1 MKESQDEKELK
12 VTKVSHSVL
21 FWRPAYFVLW
31 FGLAWAAYMAF
42 NQLTMMLVCLVA
54 AVTLA
59 AAIAPVARFLE
70 KRKVPRAATI
80 LGIYGIVV
88 ILYVL
93 VGFKMVDF
101 VHDQAELLKNSVEN
115 NLHNLKDIILHLN
128 PKLTPESIP
137 PMVEQLKA
145 ELMHSSGTLASRA
158 LSATKNI
165 MTFLVNCFFVL
176 FLTAYFVIEAPH
188 LTQSILSWLP
198 KDKRARV
205 KELLPGIEL
214 RLGGYV
220 RGQLLVSLAVGTI
233 IGIGLAIIGIPGAM
247 VLGVMAGFLNLVPF
261 VGSIATAVVAIVI
274 GFLQSPETGGLA
286 ILVFVIEQWLESNF
300 IVPHLLGKQVDMH
313 PLVVLFSVLIG
324 GTLMGLSGA
333 LIAVPLATVALY
345 LGEELYQKKLD

>member
-1 MKESQDEKELK
+1 MTENKE
-12 VTKVSHSVL
+12 SHSVL

-31 FGLAWAAYMAF
+31 FGLAFVAYLTF
-42 NQLTMMLVCLVA
+42 SQLTMMLVCVVA
-54 AVTLA
+54 AITLA
-59 AAIAPVARFLE
+59 AAIAPVARYLE
-70 KRKVPRAATI
+70 QRKIPRAVTI
-80 LGIYGIVV
+80 LGIYAIVV
-88 ILYVL
+88 ILYIL
-93 VGFKMVDF
+93 VGVKLVDF
-101 VHDQAELLKNSVEN
+101 AHDQAELLKTSVEN

-128 PKLTPESIP
+128 PKLTPENIP
-137 PMVEQLKA
+137 PIVEQLKS
-145 ELMHSSGTLASRA
+145 ELMHSSGDLASSA
-158 LSATKNI
+158 LKATKNV
-165 MTFLVNCFFVL
+165 MTFLVNSFFVL
-176 FLTAYFVIEAPH
+176 FLTAYFVVEAPH

-198 KDKRARV
+198 KDKRERV
-205 KELLPGIEL
+205 KTLLPGIEI

-233 IGIGLAIIGIPGAM
+233 IGLGLAIVGIPGAM

-261 VGSIATAVVAIVI
+261 VGSLATAIIAIAI
-274 GFLQSPETGGLA
+274 GFLQSPETGGLV

-324 GTLMGLSGA
+324 STLMGLSGA